1 MTFTGAGGVPQPVLG
16 HDYQRP
22 PGGHHGHTVL
32 RWKGT
37 QVGNELIHSLLIKES
52 QSLLS
57 FTSLFIFSR
66 YVDYP
71 VTDILQMIGRAN
83 RPLIDDSSK

>member
-1 MTFTGAGGVPQPVLG
+1 MTFTGAGGVSQPVLA
-16 HDYQRP
+16 HEYQRS
-22 PGGHHGHTVL
+22 PGSHHGHTVL

-37 QVGNELIHSLLIKES
+37 QVGNELIYSLLIKKS
-52 QSLLS
+52 QSLMN